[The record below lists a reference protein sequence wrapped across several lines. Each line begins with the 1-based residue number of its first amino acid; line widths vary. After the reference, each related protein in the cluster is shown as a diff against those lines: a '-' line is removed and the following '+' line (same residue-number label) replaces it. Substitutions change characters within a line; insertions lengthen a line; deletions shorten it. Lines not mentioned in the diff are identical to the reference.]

1 MRILRLEV
9 LPNVQSLLCFPQSG
23 EQTSCLL
30 YLQWLSLSAAKIS
43 ASWNATLAEEFICVM
58 RGTLY
63 LKNTLILKHV
73 VLMIRKEV
81 N

>member
-1 MRILRLEV
+1 MRFLQLEV
-9 LPNVQSLLCFPQSG
+9 LPHMQSLLCFPLST

-30 YLQWLSLSAAKIS
+30 YLQWLPLSAKIS
-43 ASWNATLAEEFICVM
+43 GSCNVTLAEDFICVM
-58 RGTLY
+58 RGILY